1 MVPRAAAIVVWKL
14 QSDLFNSPAEPPRC
28 EILAYL
34 EPRPRMQKAV
44 NEPVV
49 VEKAMAKVAKPP
61 MAHLDL
67 CARLVRVAPT
77 AAIARS
83 LA

>member
-1 MVPRAAAIVVWKL
+1 MRDP
-14 QSDLFNSPAEPPRC
+14 
-28 EILAYL
+28 LAYL

-49 VEKAMAKVAKPP
+49 VHVEKAMAKVAKPP

-67 CARLVRVAPT
+67 CARLVRVATRRPRDHRLNGNK
-77 AAIARS
+77 AAH
-83 LA
+83 